1 MADKKPNPKDYT
13 SEAAYKR
20 DLERFNRSKRNTKAV
35 SDFGKSVVDTVKSI
49 PIGKMDGGPRQPMTR
64 KKSLTSKP
72 EGKPGEWMNK
82 GKPKPT
88 STNTRAAKSQ
98 ADAEVKQARIN
109 KQRASGKRSNL
120 PSTAKTK
127 SKAKTKVSTP
137 DTPPANNKVGPTTY
151 AGKQPAQRGTPA
163 QRKAKADHL
172 AADIKSGKVKKGAD
186 PSKTASENPQ
196 IRKWKKES
204 AATDAKLKK
213 LRADAYK
220 KSVDSSTNKAKI
232 KKKDEAKKKAE
243 TKAKKAKTK
252 AKTNSKMSINK
263 KSLSAMEKYNPTKK
277 KKKDPYKKW

>member
-1 MADKKPNPKDYT
+1 MAKKPDPNNYRT
-13 SEAAYKR
+13 EAAYKR
-20 DLERFNRSKRNTKAV
+20 ALAKYNRSERNQKAV
-35 SDFGKSVVDTVKSI
+35 SDTGKNVVQGVKDAWASRNN
-49 PIGKMDGGPRQPMTR
+49 PRKPMER
-64 KKSLTSKP
+64 KKSLTDSR
-72 EGKPGEWMNK
+72 KPGEWQNK
-82 GKPKPT
+82 DKSKSSGTHGKGMQSNPKL
-88 STNTRAAKSQ
+88 KSDPKNPYVH
-98 ADAEVKQARIN
+98 ATTK
-109 KQRASGKRSNL
+109 S
-120 PSTAKTK
+120 K

-196 IRKWKKES
+196 IKKWKKES
-204 AATDAKLKK
+204 AAKEAKLKK

-252 AKTNSKMSINK
+252 NKAMTIGKKHKGVQPSSKDHPWNK
-263 KSLSAMEKYNPTKK
+263 YTKK
-277 KKKDPYKKW
+277 KKDKE